1 MPTVNHYQPQVRVT
15 ELTPETLKFELE
27 GTNLSMA
34 NAIRRVMIAEVPT
47 LAIDWIQFNENSSV
61 LPDEF
66 IAHRLGLVPLWSEDI
81 VGNMIYARDCSC
93 DEFCMHCAVEFNL
106 DELAKQEQTF
116 NCTTT
121 HLKSHNQAVRPAC
134 GGEHM
139 QNQEINGMMNN
150 YNPDDQNQDEIL
162 LCKLRKDQHLKFKAY
177 AKKGL
182 GKEHAKWIPA
192 IVGFEYDP
200 DNALRHTTFPKPEE
214 WPKSVHSQLTDAD
227 DHQAPY
233 DAFGDPE
240 KFYYNVEAI
249 GQLKPETIL
258 LTAVQALKTKL
269 GTVLSAVSEEN
280 ESDPLAI
287 PQI

>member
-1 MPTVNHYQPQVRVT
+1 MPTHHNTPQVKIT
-15 ELTPETLKFELE
+15 KLTPENLKFELD

-47 LAIDWIQFNENSSV
+47 LAIDWIQFNDNSSV

-66 IAHRLGLVPLWSEDI
+66 IAHRLGLVPLWSEEA
-81 VGNMIYARDCSC
+81 VGNMKYARDCSC
-93 DEFCMHCAVEFNL
+93 EEFCIHCAVEFNL
-106 DELAKQEQTF
+106 DETAKQEQTF
-116 NCTTT
+116 NCTTK
-121 HLKSHNQAVRPAC
+121 HLKSHNQSVRPAC
-134 GGEHM
+134 GGDHM
-139 QNQEINGMMNN
+139 QNQDMLGNGMTP
-150 YNPDDQNQDEIL
+150 YQGEDQNQDEIL
-162 LCKLRKDQHLKFKAY
+162 LCKLRKDQSLKFRAY

-200 DNALRHTTFPKPEE
+200 DNALRHTTYPKPEE
-214 WPKSVHSQLTDAD
+214 WPKSEHSQLTDAD

-233 DAFGDPE
+233 DHLATAD

-269 GTVLSAVSEEN
+269 GIVLAAVSAEGDEN
-280 ESDPLAI
+280 PLAI
-287 PQI
+287 HQT